1 MFGLIGNSAL
11 GAWTETISASGG
23 TALDLGAS
31 WAFGTQHNGNPGT
44 VVTGANSGV
53 LQISD
58 TNAPAFDGPLNSTG
72 EGTFGGNG
80 LVVSQTFQNVTVTA
94 TINPNEA
101 SDMNNSV
108 GLAARSDLV
117 GNGYGLIYDFA
128 NSEFHLLRFAAA
140 LPTYIASSDL
150 SLPANEDYYLKL
162 QITGTNLS
170 GELYDS
176 VGGSLLSSI
185 GTTDATYAGGF
196 SGVVVFVDEGTDGS
210 PMKGIWDNI
219 ASVPEPTALSLG
231 TSSLGALGFYRR
243 SRKRLSRLR

>member
-1 MFGLIGNSAL
+1 MNRPHLFLGLLSMFGLIGNSAL
-11 GAWTETISASGG
+11 GAWSETISAAGG

-31 WAFGTQHNGNPGT
+31 WAFGTQNNGNAGT
-44 VVTGANSGV
+44 VVAGANSGV

-58 TNAPAFDGPLNSTG
+58 TNAAAIN
-72 EGTFGGNG
+72 GTFGGTG

-185 GTTDATYAGGF
+185 GTTDVTYAGILTVRWQ
-196 SGVVVFVDEGTDGS
+196 GVHATS
-210 PMKGIWDNI
+210 PCGVA
-219 ASVPEPTALSLG
+219 ASNVRRGLPGRFATSLS
-231 TSSLGALGFYRR
+231 
-243 SRKRLSRLR
+243 